1 MTPGKNRDEYVRLED
16 GGEEKGTRIST
27 GQWILDVSCETLVS
41 RPMCIFF
48 TFMTLCAATLS
59 VFELVLWRG
68 TGCQLDDGILL
79 SVALLVWLCLVK
91 GYRCFLSKYGRSEDK
106 SPFLQGALYG
116 LNAFFAIAF
125 WVVCAAQA
133 LVALHRM
140 LPQWL

>member
-16 GGEEKGTRIST
+16 GGEEKGTNTST
-27 GQWILDVSCETLVS
+27 GHLDAMCETLVS
-41 RPMCIFF
+41 RPICIIF
-48 TFMTLCAATLS
+48 TFLTLCTATFS
-59 VFELVLWRG
+59 IWDLVIWRG

-79 SVALLVWLCLVK
+79 SVGLLIWLCGVY
-91 GYRCFLSKYGRSEDK
+91 GYRCILSKYGRSEDK
-106 SPFLQGALYG
+106 SPFLLGALYG
-116 LNAFFAIAF
+116 LNAYFAIAF

>member
-16 GGEEKGTRIST
+16 GGQEKGTNPST
-27 GQWILDVSCETLVS
+27 GQWLLDNLHDTLVS
-41 RPMCIFF
+41 RLYCIIF
-48 TFMTLCAATLS
+48 TFLTLCAATFS
-59 VFELVLWRG
+59 IWDLVIWRAS
-68 TGCQLDDGILL
+68 GCQLDDGILL
-79 SVALLVWLCLVK
+79 SVGLLVLLCAVY
-91 GYRCFLSKYGRSEDK
+91 GYRCILTKYGRSEDK